1 MTITGRSKKTIT
13 FAWQFAGIFLYL
25 FTIAVA
31 LIGLV
36 YLVWSFVLMI
46 QRFYE
51 VPFQNIMILEFILN
65 LITLLIEFLGVF
77 YTVMLLNHMAS
88 TCMNPPSLAKKE
100 IIIEK
105 YPTPFHKN
113 RWHHQNSRVHNQ
125 ILLIH

>member
-1 MTITGRSKKTIT
+1 MTFTERKRNTIT
-13 FAWQFAGIFLYL
+13 FVWQFSGIFLYL

-31 LIGLV
+31 LTGFV

-65 LITLLIEFLGVF
+65 LITLLVEFLGVF

-88 TCMNPPSLAKKE
+88 T
-100 IIIEK
+100 
-105 YPTPFHKN
+105 
-113 RWHHQNSRVHNQ
+113 
-125 ILLIH
+125 